1 MSDSIFDQIG
11 SLAERLR
18 DRLGREF
25 GSCQTCGVPTRS
37 HQIGAFLQ
45 CHSCHQDG
53 EHVVLPDGGRTS
65 DDRRE
70 DVERYVEN
78 HPTADRWEVLGQ
90 LGLAPAHQDLV
101 DEVLEAHRDTTS
113 DEDVIVDTIP
123 ARNYNETCANPHCN
137 EQRVND
143 HPDSLCERHFPG
155 DPPASA
161 GQATGDTPADAE
173 QAIIDDV
180 DETESSEFDARDP
193 DDDADAG
200 DRDLLAEARQ
210 VLEADPDADVVDPA
224 TAGINATDISA
235 AAIMGGDSPLASGDQ
250 PAPSTDAP
258 NASRGV
264 ATPTSVLP
272 LAQLEALSPAG
283 RRRAARKRGLPWP
296 DTDVVRDRLQETI
309 FEAIRHEDKR
319 VVDAPTS
326 AGKSYTIDSTRWGAR
341 DDLTG
346 DRPVVHL
353 LPTRDARDEA
363 AAIAREDGGSHFV
376 FHARHEACP
385 ATAGDYDP
393 DPEGDG
399 NELTLTID
407 GKPASEWIQ
416 EICEGRGVAF
426 SDAHRWLEQHNDQG
440 ISLPCAHEGNY
451 DGECDAIAQWD
462 DWRNNDYPL
471 VIATHNF
478 AHVPG
483 LRNRTNMVIDE
494 EPDFSHDL
502 TDDRVKQA
510 VAAFLEEVDAPVDT
524 WEEFWS
530 VATADKPGHRLHELV
545 TSDSVDKAARRQGL
559 VPSEYDS
566 PHLEE
571 LKESLQR
578 QPPREWYYADAR
590 AHILAGPIARAILTS
605 EARAGQRR
613 VGKVSYEPV
622 RLDAQAND
630 DRGWNREWLT
640 VVFDSRNELRKTW
653 STPDVGLAR
662 SVIGLD
668 AHPAIPIWQLQVHPE
683 IQRRKVLDIDE
694 RQLWRRFERGLR
706 VVQVGD
712 ATRPLASGTYFDV
725 QQTEAVIEHL
735 RDSYGVEFRTAI
747 TTSAVEDDVAEIL
760 RANRAH
766 EPETMHYGEEKSRN
780 DFADEV
786 VGYVLGALDPGDGMV
801 MDVVAALDLDANP
814 ERSDPDD
821 CELEA
826 SAHCPECEGDGCH
839 DCHGSGR
846 KRARGREFI
855 GTDAET
861 AQAILASVREAH
873 VAQSAGRYARNP
885 DDPDATATVYV
896 ETDAMPPGFADV
908 QVPGTLQTWTGKQ
921 SAVLEALRE
930 ADRPRSSR
938 DLADEAA
945 VSKQHAYDTL
955 ERAAEFD
962 IVDCIKGA
970 GQHGATLYADDGMP
984 TSGVVDLEADIVND
998 HVRDPT
1004 YTWSLAIR
1012 PPADGDAATNGG
1024 DAQATGCDGDVADG
1038 RDPPDAANQP

>member
-1 MSDSIFDQIG
+1 MSDSIFDEIG
-11 SLAERLR
+11 ALAERLR

-25 GSCQTCGVPTRS
+25 GSCQTCGRPTRS
-37 HQIGAFLQ
+37 HQLGTYVQ

-53 EHVVLPDGGRTS
+53 EHMVLADGGHTS

-70 DVERYVEN
+70 DVERYIEN
-78 HPTADRWEVLGQ
+78 HPTADRWEVLSQ
-90 LGLAPAHQDLV
+90 LGLGPAHQNLV
-101 DEVLEAHRDTTS
+101 DEVLEAHRDTP
-113 DEDVIVDTIP
+113 DEDVIVDSIP
-123 ARNYNETCANPHCN
+123 ARNYNETCANPYCD

-143 HPDSLCERHFPG
+143 HPDSLCEKHFSG
-155 DPPASA
+155 DAPTGG
-161 GQATGDTPADAE
+161 GQATIDGIDRAEGHGSDAPE
-173 QAIIDDV
+173 
-180 DETESSEFDARDP
+180 P
-193 DDDADAG
+193 GDDADAG

-224 TAGINATDISA
+224 TAGVNAMDISA
-235 AAIMGGDSPLASGDQ
+235 AAIMGGDSPLATDDQ
-250 PAPSTDAP
+250 PGPSTDVP
-258 NASRGV
+258 DASRGV

-272 LAQLEALSPAG
+272 LAQLEALSAAA
-283 RRRAARKRGLPWP
+283 RRRAARKRGLQWP
-296 DTDVVRDRLQETI
+296 DTDEVRDRLQETI
-309 FEAIRHEDKR
+309 FEVIRHEDKR

-326 AGKSYTIDSTRWGAR
+326 AGKSYAIDSTRWGAR
-341 DDLTG
+341 DDVSG

-363 AAIAREDGGSHFV
+363 AEVARDEGGEHFV
-376 FHARHEACP
+376 FRARNEACP
-385 ATAGDYDP
+385 VAAGDYDP
-393 DPEGDG
+393 QPDDEDQDGDQDL
-399 NELTLTID
+399 ELTID
-407 GKPASEWIQ
+407 GQPASEWLQ

-426 SDAHRWLEQHNDQG
+426 SDAHRWLAEHNDQG
-440 ISLPCAHEGNY
+440 VELPCAHEGEY
-451 DGECDAIAQWD
+451 DGGCDGILQWE
-462 DWRNNDYPL
+462 DWRTNDYPL

-502 TDDRVKQA
+502 STERVRQA
-510 VAAFLEEVDAPVDT
+510 VAAFLEEVGAPVDT
-524 WEEFWS
+524 WEDFWS
-530 VATADKPGHRLHELV
+530 VATAEKPGHRLAELV
-545 TSDSVDKAARRQGL
+545 EGESVDALARKQGL
-559 VPSEYDS
+559 VPSEYDA

-571 LKESLQR
+571 LQECLER
-578 QPPREWYYADAR
+578 QPPREWYYSNAR
-590 AHILAGPIARAILTS
+590 AHTLAGALTQAILTS
-605 EARAGQRR
+605 EQRAGQRR
-613 VGKVSYEPV
+613 VGKVRYEPI
-622 RLDAQAND
+622 RLDAGAHD
-630 DRGWNREWLT
+630 DDGWNQEWLT
-640 VVFDSRNELRKTW
+640 VVFDSRNELRQAW

-668 AHPAIPIWQLQVHPE
+668 AHPAMPLWQLQVHPD
-683 IQRRKVLDIDE
+683 IRRRTVLDREE
-694 RQLWRRFERGLR
+694 RRLWRRFERGLR

-725 QQTEAVIEHL
+725 QQTESVIEHL
-735 RDSYGVEFRTAI
+735 RDQYGSDFRTAI
-747 TTSAVEDDVAEIL
+747 TTSAVEENVQQIL
-760 RANRAH
+760 QANGAH
-766 EPETMHYGEEKSRN
+766 DPETMHYGEEKSRN
-780 DFADEV
+780 DFADEA

-801 MDVVAALDLDANP
+801 MDVVAALDLDAEP

-821 CELEA
+821 CELETN
-826 SAHCPECEGDGCH
+826 AHCPECEGDGCH
-839 DCHGSGR
+839 ECHGTGR
-846 KRARGREFI
+846 KRARGREFV

-885 DDPDATATVYV
+885 NDPDATATVYV

-908 QVPGTLQTWTGKQ
+908 QVPGTLQTWTSKQ

-930 ADRPRSSR
+930 ADRPRAAR

-945 VSKQHAYDTL
+945 VSKQHAHDTL

-962 IVDCIKGA
+962 VVDCIKGA

-984 TSGVVDLEADIVND
+984 TSGVVDLEADIIND

-1012 PPADGDAATNGG
+1012 PPANEGAATNGG
-1024 DAQATGCDGDVADG
+1024 DTRATGCDGDVADG
-1038 RDPPDAANQP
+1038 HDPPDAAN